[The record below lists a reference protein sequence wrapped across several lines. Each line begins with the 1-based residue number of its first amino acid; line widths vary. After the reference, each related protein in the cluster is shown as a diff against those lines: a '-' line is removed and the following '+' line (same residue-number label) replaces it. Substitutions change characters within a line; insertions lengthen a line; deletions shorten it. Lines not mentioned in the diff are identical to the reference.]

1 MQWPVLPD
9 YGCIFRWP
17 QDGVEFIHPDDR
29 EVALRCFPSERVFR
43 REKFDGEYYH
53 YCYGEVNFRLKP
65 VMWLKVKE
73 EGFDVGDQV
82 ETVGV
87 GLERDRFVA
96 QIWGV
101 YYLRRKGRLVYRL
114 RRGDQ
119 EVPHLYTSDELKQL
133 TDKSKVETREGI
145 HPPPKWVGETQDRL
159 AVLDDLKEDD
169 LKEDDQSSG
178 DVGDRDLAH

>member
-1 MQWPVLPD
+1 MQWPILPD

-43 REKFDGEYYH
+43 REEFDGEYYH
-53 YCYGEVNFRLKP
+53 YRYGEVTFRLKP

-73 EGFDVGDQV
+73 EGFDIGDQV
-82 ETVGV
+82 ETVGL

-96 QIWGV
+96 QIWGI

-119 EVPHLYTSDELKQL
+119 EIPQLYTSDEIKQL
-133 TDKSKVETREGI
+133 TDKSKVDPREGI
-145 HPPPKWVGETQDRL
+145 HPPPRWVGETQDLL
-159 AVLDDLKEDD
+159 AVPDELKSDELKSDDSPTDD
-169 LKEDDQSSG
+169 GSG
-178 DVGDRDLAH
+178 G

>member
-119 EVPHLYTSDELKQL
+119 EVPHLYTSDEIKQL

-169 LKEDDQSSG
+169 LKKDDQGSG

>member
-1 MQWPVLPD
+1 M
-9 YGCIFRWP
+9 
-17 QDGVEFIHPDDR
+17 
-29 EVALRCFPSERVFR
+29 FR

-119 EVPHLYTSDELKQL
+119 EVPHLYTSDEIKQL

>member
-119 EVPHLYTSDELKQL
+119 EVPHLYTSDEIKQL